1 MSENTETPVTENTE
15 TVVPTATLPGDNRP
29 ISNGTGRRKAATA
42 RVYFRNGTGQVTV
55 NGRSFEDYFPRATS
69 RMDMM
74 SPFDLTETE
83 GQYDVVVNVKGGGL
97 TGQAGAVRHGIT
109 RALILLNADY
119 RPVLK
124 AAGFV
129 TRDARRVE
137 RKKYGQPG
145 ARRRFQ
151 FSKR

>member
-1 MSENTETPVTENTE
+1 MSENTETPTTE
-15 TVVPTATLPGDNRP
+15 TVVPTATLPADNHP
-29 ISNGTGRRKAATA
+29 ISRGTGRRKAATA
-42 RVYFRNGTGQVTV
+42 RVYFRHGTGKIVI
-55 NGRSFEDYFPRATS
+55 NGRDFADYFPRATS
-69 RMDMM
+69 RMDME
-74 SPFDLTETE
+74 SPFVLTETE
-83 GQYDVVVNVKGGGL
+83 GQYDVYVNVKGGGL

-109 RALILLNADY
+109 RALIALDEAH

>member
-1 MSENTETPVTENTE
+1 MTFAKMNPEFSGAYLAVAGGDLRTSKLFDNKVEMYGWIRDMIEVDGYPYVETTILGGN
-15 TVVPTATLPGDNRP
+15 GDNG
-29 ISNGTGRRKAATA
+29 GT
-42 RVYFRNGTGQVTV
+42 
-55 NGRSFEDYFPRATS
+55 S
-69 RMDMM
+69 
-74 SPFDLTETE
+74 
-83 GQYDVVVNVKGGGL
+83 GGGDN
-97 TGQAGAVRHGIT
+97 GQAGAIRHGIT
-109 RALILLNADY
+109 RALMEYDESHRAAL
-119 RPVLK
+119 R